1 VGDLLKLIERAI
13 AAKKLFAR
21 GEEILVAVSGGLDSM
36 VLLHVLARLAPA
48 QKWKLAVAH
57 FNHQL
62 RGRSSDADER
72 LVKRT
77 AKKLKIPFVAKRGDV
92 KKWAREKKLSLEMA
106 ARELRH
112 DFFARSAANLNV
124 KKIALAHHADDQ
136 VELFFVRL
144 LRGAGGDGMAGMK
157 WLTPSS
163 KDKNIFLTRPL
174 LDLSKAMLAA
184 YAKEQGIAFREDATN
199 AQSEIQRN
207 HIRHELLPW
216 LAKEFQP
223 ALSRVILRQMEITGA
238 EAEFVTDAARAWLK
252 AKRRK
257 AFSKLPSALQR
268 RCVQLQLIE
277 FGLAANFDLIEQLR
291 ERANKP
297 VTISPKIAV
306 YRESSGNIR
315 VKQTEPETFAQ
326 KKTKARLRDKAGEIA
341 LENIVIDWTITPSL
355 LGPFRLP
362 KKEVNA
368 EHFDADKVGIDITL
382 RHWQPGDRFQPIGM
396 ASPVKLQDLFI
407 NGKFPRAERHRV
419 LVGVTAAG
427 VLFWV
432 EGLRLA
438 EGFKLDKNTR
448 NQLIWRWKRLC

>member
-1 VGDLLKLIERAI
+1 MLKSVERAI
-13 AAKKLFAR
+13 AAKKLFVR

-36 VLLHVLARLAPA
+36 VLLHVLARLALA

-62 RGRSSDADER
+62 RGRSSDADEK
-72 LVKRT
+72 LVRNT
-77 AKKLKIPFVAKRGDV
+77 AKKLKFPFVAERGNV

-112 DFFARSAANLNV
+112 DFLARSAADLKF

-157 WLTPSS
+157 WLSPSS
-163 KDKNIFLTRPL
+163 KDKNIFLARPL
-174 LDLSKAMLAA
+174 LDLPKATLAA
-184 YAKEQGIAFREDATN
+184 YAKEQRIAFREDATN
-199 AQSEIQRN
+199 AQIEIQRN
-207 HIRHELLPW
+207 HLRHELLPW

-223 ALSRVILRQMEITGA
+223 ALSRVILRQMEIVGA

-252 AKRRK
+252 ATRRR
-257 AFSKLPSALQR
+257 AFSKLPPALQR
-268 RCVQLQLIE
+268 RSVQLQLIE
-277 FGLAANFDLIEQLR
+277 LGLTANFDLIEQLR
-291 ERANKP
+291 ERANGP
-297 VTISPKIAV
+297 VTISPKVAV
-306 YRESSGNIR
+306 SREPSGNIQ
-315 VKQTEPETFAQ
+315 VKQFKPQTFVHEET
-326 KKTKARLRDKAGEIA
+326 KVRLRGKAGKIA
-341 LENIVIDWTITPSL
+341 FKNIVVNWVATPSL

-419 LVGVTAAG
+419 LVGVTTAG